1 MHGEYT
7 VVDIQEHRIVTIQ
20 DVHIMDTAPD
30 TAPVT
35 DMVPVADT
43 DTAPVM
49 DTAPGMEMDTA
60 PVTAQVTA
68 LDMAHQDDKTTQ
80 YLLHR

>member
-7 VVDIQEHRIVTIQ
+7 VADIQEHRIVTIQ
-20 DVHIMDTAPD
+20 DVHIMDTDTVTAPVPVAD

-35 DMVPVADT
+35 DTVPV
-43 DTAPVM
+43 
-49 DTAPGMEMDTA
+49 MEMDTA

-68 LDMAHQDDKTTQ
+68 LDMVMDMAHQDDKTTQ